1 MPVKISQWLN
11 PVFNLKGTKWNWVKE
26 MSRLNPLIIKNQSF
40 WWCPLLNLFFSLE
53 ACVFKIRE
61 MFRSNP
67 LGKSEKNLLF
77 PWKRAKCSATW
88 WKTAHT
94 QALRGNRVLIL
105 ALSSQTS
112 TAVMSGAG
120 GSHRG
125 GVSAGLVPAGCIGF
139 IVGNLSLQKQLIPR
153 AHSAAWSIATFLVSS
168 PSFFPIPCH
177 RWVEI
182 ILV

>member
-1 MPVKISQWLN
+1 MPVKISRWLN
-11 PVFNLKGTKWNWVKE
+11 PVFNLKGMKWNWVKE
-26 MSRLNPLIIKNQSF
+26 MSRLNPLIIKNQRF

-61 MFRSNP
+61 MFRSNL
-67 LGKSEKNLLF
+67 LGRSEKNLLF

-94 QALRGNRVLIL
+94 QALRGNRVLIV

-125 GVSAGLVPAGCIGF
+125 GVSAGLVPAECIGF
-139 IVGNLSLQKQLIPR
+139 IVGTTIQICPSKNSSSPGLTLQHDLSLP
-153 AHSAAWSIATFLVSS
+153 FLSQALLFS
-168 PSFFPIPCH
+168 LFLS
-177 RWVEI
+177 
-182 ILV
+182 